1 MNDPSSVT
9 LAELSQRRGVPLVD
23 ALKAA
28 MALGLTKTPTQPLTA
43 EDADLVEKLLRL
55 DRS

>member
-1 MNDPSSVT
+1 
-9 LAELSQRRGVPLVD
+9 VPLVD